1 MSVIFR
7 LKDIEVDGYYFIGYE
22 GLIWHSG
29 KFWFNEQEVKQV
41 FNNGSLSILLYG
53 SSKKSIKQLRKLAK
67 PCRIKLLKEVL
78 PF

>member
-1 MSVIFR
+1 MSIKFR
-7 LKDIEVDGYYFIGYE
+7 LKDVEVEGYYFIGYE
-22 GLIWHSG
+22 GLLWHSD
-29 KFWFNEQEVKQV
+29 KFWFNEEEVKQV

-67 PCRIKLLKEVL
+67 PCRIKLFKETF

>member
-1 MSVIFR
+1 MKNRFR
-7 LKDIEVDGYYFIGYE
+7 IQEVEVDGYYFIGYE

-29 KFWFNEQEVKQV
+29 EFWFNEERVKKV
-41 FNNGSLSILLYG
+41 YNNGSLSILLYG

-67 PCRIKLLKEVL
+67 KCRVKIVKEKL